1 MLVMLMWL
9 VEEPLLQGKRTL
21 LPIRVNYL
29 RYQKNFLQQRLGI
42 RQEIRLLRTVLKFLE
57 LDIHLSTTDLNQ
69 FCLAA
74 RQFYPPPVI
83 FMLSST
89 TRL

>member
-29 RYQKNFLQQRLGI
+29 RYQK
-42 RQEIRLLRTVLKFLE
+42 E
-57 LDIHLSTTDLNQ
+57 LPTAKVRNKTGNQ
-69 FCLAA
+69 VTEDSAE
-74 RQFYPPPVI
+74 V
-83 FMLSST
+83 S
-89 TRL
+89 